1 MKASAE
7 ELASVGFNY
16 LGVPYSRM
24 DCQAFVETCLK
35 ACGISLNLPGSN
47 AWYRRMTW
55 TGTPVECKAKFGRI
69 PVGSFLYI
77 LKQDGREPEKYKGDG
92 IGNASHIGIKTGRGQ
107 GAINS
112 SKSRGGVCES
122 KFADEGI
129 SGGWNRV
136 GLWTEVDYGA
146 EINRMLEGGKE
157 ETVQARVTAPSG
169 ATVNMRAAKSKSSTL
184 VDQIKIGTIVT
195 VLDDDGEW
203 SRILANGKSGYM
215 MDQFL
220 APADSDDQGIG
231 EPAYDGPDLPDPD
244 LQLLVTVNRDD
255 LMKAYNILGDMLGY
269 KG

>member
-16 LGVPYSRM
+16 IGVQYERM

-55 TGTPVECKAKFGRI
+55 TGTPAECKELFGKI
-69 PVGSFLYI
+69 PVGAFLFI
-77 LKQDGREPEKYKGDG
+77 LKQDGGEPEKYKGDG

-122 KFADEGI
+122 KFADKAI
-129 SGGWNRV
+129 SGGWNRI

-146 EINRMLEGGKE
+146 EINRELEGG
-157 ETVQARVTAPSG
+157 TGSVQARVTAPSG
-169 ATVNMRAAKSKSSTL
+169 ATVNLRKEKSKGSAL
-184 VDQIKIGTIVT
+184 VDQIPIGTVVT
-195 VLDDDGEW
+195 VLDDDGKW

-215 MDQFL
+215 MDEFL
-220 APADSDDQGIG
+220 IPLDDDETGIG
-231 EPAYDGPDLPDPD
+231 EPAYDGQDLPDPD
-244 LQLLVTVNRDD
+244 LPLLVTVNRED
-255 LMKAYNILGDMLGY
+255 LMKAYNLIGEMLGY